1 MVVGFTTTYAISAY
15 HHWFCEFESRPGWGV
30 QHYVIK
36 FVSDLRQVGSF
47 LRVLWFY
54 STNKTDSHDI
64 AEILLKVALST
75 IKKKFI
81 RRIIILVLVVNIPVW
96 RSNIHA
102 FSAYRGFSPLDQI
115 SVTMTSYQTNHF
127 FGAKIIIDRTL
138 SSGMLTITEFN
149 D

>member
-75 IKKKFI
+75 IKKQYK
-81 RRIIILVLVVNIPVW
+81 V
-96 RSNIHA
+96 
-102 FSAYRGFSPLDQI
+102 YKKD
-115 SVTMTSYQTNHF
+115 NHF
-127 FGAKIIIDRTL
+127 SFSRKHPSL
-138 SSGMLTITEFN
+138 KK
-149 D
+149 